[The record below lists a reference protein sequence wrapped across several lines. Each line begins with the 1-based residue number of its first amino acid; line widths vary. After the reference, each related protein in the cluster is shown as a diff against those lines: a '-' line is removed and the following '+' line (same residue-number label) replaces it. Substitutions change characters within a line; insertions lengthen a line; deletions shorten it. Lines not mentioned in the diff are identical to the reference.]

1 MANWKWSSGVGGA
14 AVRAPP
20 VDIIDRHGYDCKYD
34 AFIARIENCCFPGKR
49 WKNVSDLIR
58 IPLGYGNSFRPD
70 KKSAIN
76 FYLGW
81 ITFTESYVG

>member
-1 MANWKWSSGVGGA
+1 MALVA
-14 AVRAPP
+14 RLFAHP

-49 WKNVSDLIR
+49 LEKRFARESDSNSARIR
-58 IPLGYGNSFRPD
+58 NSFRPD

-76 FYLGW
+76 FTLAG
-81 ITFTESYVG
+81 